1 MSAQK
6 ALNKTFITYVVGFAA
21 FFGPFSQS
29 IYTPMLPQ
37 VQTELGASEYL
48 INLTI
53 SIFTAVMAVMQIVYG
68 PLTDNKGRRKVLLP
82 GIVLYLAATIG
93 AAFSTTIYQL
103 LLARVVQAAGI
114 AVGSVVAVTVIG
126 DLYEGKWRGRAMGTF
141 QTMVA
146 LGPVAGP
153 VIGGFVGQYFGFH
166 SVFWVLAAA
175 AAVLLL
181 LCVLFLPETKP
192 AMQQGRRFR
201 LSDFSLVLSQ
211 PVGLGVILLGF
222 FQYFSMYI
230 FLVFLPLLLHDVY
243 GLSPAQN
250 GLVFLPLS
258 LCLVLGSMLG
268 GRLQEHFAPRR
279 FLLTSATVNVAAIFF
294 FALLATL
301 SLPVLIGCIA
311 LFGLCLGLSLP
322 VQTTLLTNVFHHN
335 RATATGV
342 YNFGRYMGMAAGPMV
357 GTVFYHMGHQLEF
370 YFAGVVFGLAVVGAG
385 LLLNR
390 PMPHELK
397 TP

>member
-1 MSAQK
+1 MAELSTV
-6 ALNKTFITYVVGFAA
+6 NKRFINYLVGFAA

-37 VQTELGASEYL
+37 VQAELRASEYL

-82 GIVLYLAATIG
+82 GIVLYLVAT
-93 AAFSTTIYQL
+93 
-103 LLARVVQAAGI
+103 GI

-126 DLYEGKWRGRAMGTF
+126 DLFEGKWRGRAMGTF

-166 SVFWVLAAA
+166 SVFWVLAAGA
-175 AAVLLL
+175 SILLL
-181 LCVLFLPETKP
+181 LCIAFLPETRPTMHQVRK
-192 AMQQGRRFR
+192 FR
-201 LSDFSLVLSQ
+201 LNDFSLVLSQ
-211 PVGLGVILLGF
+211 QVGLSVILLGF

-230 FLVFLPLLLHDVY
+230 FLVFLPLLLHNQY

-258 LCLVLGSMLG
+258 VCMVLGSLAG
-268 GRLQEHFAPRR
+268 GRLQEYFRPRS
-279 FLLTSATVNVAAIFF
+279 FLITSASVNVAAIFL
-294 FALLATL
+294 FALLAAT
-301 SLPVLIGCIA
+301 SLPVLIACIA

-322 VQTTLLTNVFHHN
+322 VQTTLLTNEFHHN
-335 RATATGV
+335 RATATGI
-342 YNFGRYMGMAAGPMV
+342 YNFARYMGMAAGPML
-357 GTVFYHMGHQLEF
+357 GTVFSHMGHRLEF
-370 YFAGVVFGLAVVGAG
+370 YFAGVAFALAVVCAG
-385 LLLNR
+385 WLLSR
-390 PMPHELK
+390 SAEHKPK
-397 TP
+397 AY